1 MKQQEL
7 IEFLG
12 VARAAGTYIAN
23 AARAGGR
30 AAKRNPFAFVYGAS
44 LLGGKP
50 KPQKKPTDTVS
61 HTATGHR
68 LTATT

>member
-12 VARAAGTYIAN
+12 AARAAGRYVAKT
-23 AARAGGR
+23 
-30 AAKRNPFAFVYGAS
+30 AKRNPFAFVYGAS

-50 KPQKKPTDTVS
+50 KPPKTPTAPES
-61 HTATGHR
+61 NTATGHR